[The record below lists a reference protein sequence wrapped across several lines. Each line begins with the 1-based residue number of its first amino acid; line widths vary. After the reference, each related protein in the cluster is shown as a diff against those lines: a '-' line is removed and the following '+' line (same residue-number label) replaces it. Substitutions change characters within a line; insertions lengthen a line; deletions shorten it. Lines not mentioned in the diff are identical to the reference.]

1 VLARYAHGE
10 VLSGSGDAA
19 DIAAIKDDFPEDVW
33 LNAVFRFL
41 VQRRY
46 LTVVFQGD
54 DAFLSMKVP
63 MNGARSSIT
72 ASQEH
77 LRQAFQDG
85 IGKWQAIFQ
94 YIFRALEMTEQALTQ
109 ANNGTDLPRR

>member
-1 VLARYAHGE
+1 MAAIDDGFPEGVW
-10 VLSGSGDAA
+10 LSG
-19 DIAAIKDDFPEDVW
+19 
-33 LNAVFRFL
+33 LFRFL
-41 VQRRY
+41 LEGRY